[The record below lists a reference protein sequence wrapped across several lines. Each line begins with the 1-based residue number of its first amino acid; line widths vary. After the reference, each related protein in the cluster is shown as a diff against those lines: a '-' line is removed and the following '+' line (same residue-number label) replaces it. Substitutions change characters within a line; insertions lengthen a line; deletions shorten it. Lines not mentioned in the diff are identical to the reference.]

1 MTAEPAPAQSH
12 QFALISVM
20 QFLRREGAAALA
32 ISALLL
38 IPCFWHTHIQAGDLG
53 SHVYNAW
60 LAQLVERHE
69 VTGLVVVRQWDNVL
83 FDWLVLQLAN
93 HLGFLAA
100 ERIAV
105 SLGVL
110 LFFWGS
116 FSFLSRVSGRAG
128 WNVAPFLLVLAYGYA
143 FHMGFMNYYFS
154 IGLAL
159 MALAASW
166 GGGAGNWFL
175 AVVIAMLALVAH
187 PIGFVLFVCMA
198 VYVAAWRAAP
208 KRLRLILAVV
218 AIGLFAMLRWY
229 FGQHANLVP
238 SWREDGFLQLLGQD
252 QMNVYG
258 HRYGV
263 LSWFALG
270 WGVVCAAAA
279 VYDWIFR
286 EKKPVAA
293 LRLIGEIYVLAV
305 IATFCLPENF
315 RSNLYAGWI
324 GLLVSR
330 LTLVTAVFGLA
341 SLAAMPLP
349 RWAWRGAAAIAAVFA
364 VFLYQD
370 TGKLDRMEANARA
383 LTGSMTPGTRIVA
396 VANAPGDWRVP
407 FVYHSIDRACIGH
420 CFSFANYEASSL
432 QFRLRAVAGN
442 FVVTTSVDQSD
453 DMSSGDYVVRKKD
466 LPLISIYQ
474 CDDADFTMLCARA
487 LREGRKTED
496 PEGDAVAVPEEDE

>member
-1 MTAEPAPAQSH
+1 MTAEPAPAHSR
-12 QFALISVM
+12 QFVLISVM
-20 QFLRREGAAALA
+20 RFLRREGAAALA

-83 FDWLVLQLAN
+83 FDWLVLHLAN
-93 HLGFLAA
+93 HLGFLVA

-116 FSFLSRVSGRAG
+116 FSFVNRVSGRTP
-128 WNVAPFLLVLAYGYA
+128 WKVTPFLLVMAYGYA

-159 MALAASW
+159 LALAASW
-166 GGGAGNWFL
+166 GGGLGNCFL
-175 AVVIAMLALVAH
+175 AVVIAILALVAH
-187 PIGFVLFVCMA
+187 PIGFVFFVCVA
-198 VYVAAWRAAP
+198 VYLAAWRIAP
-208 KRLRLILAVV
+208 MRLRLILPVV
-218 AIGLFAMLRWY
+218 AIGFFVALRWY
-229 FGQHANLVP
+229 FGQHTNLVP
-238 SWREDGFLQLLGQD
+238 SWRDDAFPQLLGQD

-258 HRYGV
+258 HRYEV

-270 WGVVCAAAA
+270 WGLVCAVAA

-286 EKKPVAA
+286 AQKPAAA

-305 IATFCLPENF
+305 LATFCLPENF

-341 SLAAMPLP
+341 SLAAMMLP

-370 TGKLDRMEANARA
+370 TGKLNRMEANARA
-383 LTGSMTPGTRIVA
+383 LTGTMTPGTRIVA

-432 QFRLRAVAGN
+432 QFRLRALAGN
-442 FVVTTSVDQSD
+442 YVVTASVDQSD

-474 CDDADFTMLCARA
+474 CDDGDFTVLCARA
-487 LREGRKTED
+487 LRVGRKTED
-496 PEGDAVAVPEEDE
+496 PEGEAVAVSDEDE